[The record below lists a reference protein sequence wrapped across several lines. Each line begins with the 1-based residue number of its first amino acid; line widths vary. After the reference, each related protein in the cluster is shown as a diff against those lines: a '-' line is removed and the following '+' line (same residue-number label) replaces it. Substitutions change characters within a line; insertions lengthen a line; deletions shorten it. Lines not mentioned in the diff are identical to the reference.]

1 MTNTS
6 TNTIENNDQT
16 SPQSLNILADLYK
29 FLDDLFEQDS
39 DSDTLFSG
47 GYIRGI
53 SSLVATDFGDENQP
67 LSAALIEAIT
77 TKISQAKSELS
88 PQDFAIVNNFWL
100 LIQSKIVKAS

>member
-6 TNTIENNDQT
+6 INTIENNGQT
-16 SPQSLNILADLYK
+16 SPQVLNTLADLYK

-47 GYIRGI
+47 GYIRGL

-77 TKISQAKSELS
+77 TKINQAKTELS
-88 PQDFAIVNNFWL
+88 PQDFAIVKNFWL
-100 LIQSKIVKAS
+100 VIQGNVFSQ